1 MKSKVSKFF
10 EVKIQYQKTLEDG
23 KEKKVTEQYVVEALS
38 FTEAE
43 TRIIEEMTPYIDGE
57 FDIVSEKIAPYNEIF
72 LSDNYYTDDK
82 WFVSKVAFIT
92 IDEKTEKEK
101 KQTFRYLVQAATSE
115 LALDYTKEMLSHGM
129 SDYRIDAVQDT
140 PTLDVFLYEVKKEV
154 VETPEENAA
163 DNDF

>member
-1 MKSKVSKFF
+1 MKSKVSKYF
-10 EVKIQYQKTLEDG
+10 EVKIQYHKMQEDG

-43 TRIIEEMTPYIDGE
+43 SRIIEEMTPYISGE
-57 FDIVSEKIAPYNEIF
+57 FDVVSEKIAPYNEIF
-72 LSDNYYTDDK
+72 LSDRTDDDK
-82 WFVSKVAFIT
+82 WFISKVGFIT
-92 IDEKTEKEK
+92 LDERTDKEK

-115 LALDYTKEMLSHGM
+115 LALDYTKEMFSHGM
-129 SDYRIDAVQDT
+129 SDYCIEAVQDT

-154 VETPEENAA
+154 VETPEKNAD

>member
-1 MKSKVSKFF
+1 MKSRVSKYY
-10 EVKIQYQKTLEDG
+10 EVKIQYQKMQEDG

-43 TRIIEEMTPYIDGE
+43 SRIIEEMTPYISGE
-57 FDIVSEKIAPYNEIF
+57 FDVVSEKIAPYNEIV
-72 LSDNYYTDDK
+72 LSDNYYADDK

-140 PTLDVFLYEVKKEV
+140 PTLDVFLLKDNKDA
-154 VETPEENAA
+154 VETEEHHESS
-163 DNDF
+163 NDY

>member
-1 MKSKVSKFF
+1 MKSKVSKFY
-10 EVKIQYQKTLEDG
+10 EVKIQYQNIQEDG
-23 KEKKVTEQYVVEALS
+23 KEKRVTEQYVVEALS

-43 TRIIEEMTPYIDGE
+43 SRIIEEMTPYISGE
-57 FDIVSEKIAPYNEIF
+57 FDVVSEKIAPFNEIF
-72 LSDNYYTDDK
+72 LSDKSDDDK
-82 WFVSKVAFIT
+82 WFISKVAFIT

-129 SDYRIDAVQDT
+129 SVYCIDAVQDT
-140 PTLDVFLYEVKKEV
+140 PTLDVFLHEVKKEV

-163 DNDF
+163 DNDL

>member
-1 MKSKVSKFF
+1 MKSRVSKYY
-10 EVKIQYQKTLEDG
+10 EVKIQYQKMQEDG

-43 TRIIEEMTPYIDGE
+43 SRIIEEMTPYISGE
-57 FDIVSEKIAPYNEIF
+57 FDVVSEKIAPYNEIF
-72 LSDNYYTDDK
+72 LSDRTDDDK

-115 LALDYTKEMLSHGM
+115 LALDYTKEMFSHGM
-129 SDYRIDAVQDT
+129 SDYSIEAVQDT

-154 VETPEENAA
+154 AETPEENAA

>member
-1 MKSKVSKFF
+1 MKSRVSKFY
-10 EVKIQYQKTLEDG
+10 EVKIQYQEMQEDG

-43 TRIIEEMTPYIDGE
+43 TRIIEVMTPYISGE
-57 FDIVSEKIAPYNEIF
+57 FDVVSEKIAPYNEIF
-72 LSDNYYTDDK
+72 LSGNSNDDK

-140 PTLDVFLYEVKKEV
+140 PTLDVFLREDNKDS
-154 VETPEENAA
+154 VETEEHNESS
-163 DNDF
+163 NDY

>member
-1 MKSKVSKFF
+1 MKSRVSKFF
-10 EVKIQYQKTLEDG
+10 EVKIQNREIQEDG

-43 TRIIEEMTPYIDGE
+43 TRIIEEMTPYISGE
-57 FDIVSEKIAPYNEIF
+57 FDVVSEKIAPFNEIF
-72 LSDNYYTDDK
+72 LSDNSTDDK
-82 WFVSKVAFIT
+82 WFVSKVSFIT
-92 IDEKTEKEK
+92 IDEKTDKEK

-140 PTLDVFLYEVKKEV
+140 PTLDVFLYKVKKEV
-154 VETPEENAA
+154 VETPEKNAND
-163 DNDF
+163 DNF

>member
-1 MKSKVSKFF
+1 MKSRVSKFY
-10 EVKIQYQKTLEDG
+10 EVKVQYRKMLEDG

-43 TRIIEEMTPYIDGE
+43 SRIIEEMTPFIDGD
-57 FDIVSEKIAPYNEIF
+57 FDVVSEKIAPYNEIL
-72 LSDNYYTDDK
+72 LSDSYSDDK

-115 LALDYTKEMLSHGM
+115 LALDYTKEMFSHGM
-129 SDYRIDAVQDT
+129 SDYIIDAVQDT

>member
-1 MKSKVSKFF
+1 MKSRVSKFY
-10 EVKIQYQKTLEDG
+10 EVKIQYQKMQEDG

-43 TRIIEEMTPYIDGE
+43 TRIIEEMTPYISGE
-57 FDIVSEKIAPYNEIF
+57 FDVVAEKIAPYNVIF
-72 LSDNYYTDDK
+72 LSDRTDDDK

-140 PTLDVFLYEVKKEV
+140 PTLDAFLYEVKKEV
-154 VETPEENAA
+154 VETPEK
-163 DNDF
+163 DCRR

>member
-1 MKSKVSKFF
+1 MKTKFSKFF

-43 TRIIEEMTPYIDGE
+43 TRIVEEMTHYISGD
-57 FDIVSEKIAPYNEIF
+57 FDIVSEKIASYNEIF
-72 LSDNYYTDDK
+72 LSDNSTDDK
-82 WFVSKVAFIT
+82 WFVSKVGFIT
-92 IDEKTEKEK
+92 LDEKTAKEK

-115 LALDYTKEMLSHGM
+115 LAMYYTKEMFSHGM
-129 SDYRIDAVQDT
+129 SEYSIDSVQDT

-154 VETPEENAA
+154 VENP
-163 DNDF
+163 